1 MNADKLFDLL
11 GKIVVVTMITTI
23 LLRGTA
29 AAKVISSLGD
39 AFSGSLRVAQ
49 GR

>member
-1 MNADKLFDLL
+1 MNADRLFDLL
-11 GKIVVVTMITTI
+11 GKIVVVALVTTV

-39 AFSGSLRVAQ
+39 AFSNSLRVAQ

>member
-1 MNADKLFDLL
+1 MNADRMFDLL
-11 GKIVVVTMITTI
+11 GKIVFVALVTTV

-29 AAKVISSLGD
+29 AAKVVTSLGD

>member
-1 MNADKLFDLL
+1 MNADRIFDLL
-11 GKIVVVTMITTI
+11 GKIVVVAMITTV

-29 AAKVISSLGD
+29 ASNVITSLGD
-39 AFSGSLRVAQ
+39 AFSNSLRVAQ

>member
-1 MNADKLFDLL
+1 MSADRLFDLL
-11 GKIVVVTMITTI
+11 AKIVVVALVTTI

-29 AAKVISSLGD
+29 AAKVVTALGD
-39 AFSGSLRVAQ
+39 AFSNSLRTAQ